1 MISMSDGNGLTLS
14 KLATYLVG
22 IIVFALGLVLTYFSM
37 TAEAGVTSP
46 RMFAPIG
53 VLVLV
58 AGGILFII
66 RGD

>member
-37 TAEAGVTSP
+37 TAEAGVTNP
-46 RMFAPIG
+46 KMFAPIG